1 MELADE
7 CACGERGRPPAA
19 VMRALGA
26 VTPYMLLCALAVKL
40 PSFGAIAAR
49 GVRGWRRR

>member
-19 VMRALGA
+19 AMRALGA
-26 VTPYMLLCALAVKL
+26 VTPYRLPLLQSSYRRSGPK
-40 PSFGAIAAR
+40 PRAA
-49 GVRGWRRR
+49 